1 MKDWE
6 DEGVNMSQSKW
17 LPVATITM
25 SIPLF
30 LSYNIKYGVFPEGV
44 PYVILFTWGLL
55 SVIAVPILLFIECFV
70 ILRIVKSAHIANKKS
85 LLIVNVVAIITAS
98 IAGLI
103 CFVVRNGSPQ

>member
-1 MKDWE
+1 M
-6 DEGVNMSQSKW
+6 NMSLMQSKW

-30 LSYNIKYGVFPEGV
+30 LSYNIKYGVFPQGV

-55 SVIAVPILLFIECFV
+55 SVIAVPILLLIECFV
-70 ILRIVKSAHIANKKS
+70 ILRILKSAYIANKKS
-85 LLIVNVVAIITAS
+85 LLIVNAVAIIIAS

-103 CFVVRNGSPQ
+103 FVVVRNGSPQ